1 MISISKISSIST
13 MPKTKNLSKVVLP
26 STSSLGILAGSSLG
40 EGFPPSNIEH
50 IPGTSAED
58 SIIDQFEHTGDM
70 IMDLGSEI
78 GESVVNGAS
87 HVVDKFL
94 DLASD
99 VLDALS

>member
-1 MISISKISSIST
+1 
-13 MPKTKNLSKVVLP
+13 
-26 STSSLGILAGSSLG
+26 
-40 EGFPPSNIEH
+40 
-50 IPGTSAED
+50 
-58 SIIDQFEHTGDM
+58 
-70 IMDLGSEI
+70 MDLGSEI